1 MEIIRTNIDVSN
13 KKAVYRLTKAAS
25 VRVQDME
32 QGLSFPVDSYMLY
45 TEENSKGEKQNVLT
59 VVSGST
65 KFSTISQT
73 FIRSFFECV
82 DLMGEDPFAIIITG
96 GQSKNGRRYVDCELD
111 CD

>member
-25 VRVQDME
+25 VRVQDLE
-32 QGLSFPVDSYMLY
+32 QGLSLPVESYMLY

-59 VVSGST
+59 VVSGGT
-65 KFSTISQT
+65 KLSTISQT

-82 DLMGEDPFAIIITG
+82 DLMGEDPFSIIITG